1 VEVQVIIVIV
11 AVKSLIAE
19 EITQHEHKE
28 AAAHPHS
35 ARGKLNARERCT
47 NSSSTKSPRWN
58 LFSLHCTGVTG
69 GAERES
75 SQGAIQ

>member
-35 ARGKLNARERCT
+35 ARGKL
-47 NSSSTKSPRWN
+47 
-58 LFSLHCTGVTG
+58 
-69 GAERES
+69 
-75 SQGAIQ
+75 